1 MHNHKDVINYKTF
14 SDFSQNKS
22 KQVIQQYLYFFAKEI
37 INTNITLE
45 DVLKR

>member
-1 MHNHKDVINYKTF
+1 MHNHKDIINYKTF
-14 SDFSQNKS
+14 SDFNQTSNS
-22 KQVIQQYLYFFAKEI
+22 KISAFFAKEI